1 MAVGAK
7 SLEYKDL
14 LNALEERQPG
24 LKQRF
29 LVGFLRG
36 GRKALAGRQ
45 EPALIRECREC
56 GQPTTGEVCSYC
68 RMRQRKRRQVE
79 SRMAARGS

>member
-7 SLEYKDL
+7 SLEYKDA

-24 LKQRF
+24 LKHRF
-29 LVGFLRG
+29 LVGFLRN
-36 GRKALAGRQ
+36 GRQ
-45 EPALIRECREC
+45 AIRSAAPVEIRECREC

-68 RMRQRKRRQVE
+68 RMRERKRRQLE
-79 SRMAARGS
+79 ARKAAAG